1 MATLSSETPDRRVQ
15 DIVAAADQQRRA
27 RDARRLLIRLA
38 PLAGGLAVLVAI
50 SVRLLRGSS
59 TISLVVLGVLAVA
72 VAAMV
77 FWLSRRRP
85 STDEIALRV
94 DTDAQLA
101 GELRSAHWFSKT
113 GSGDEWISYHLNRA
127 ADRAAQ
133 VSWREL
139 YPRESG
145 TPAWLMSGVCV
156 VAVVALAVIVPQRQS
171 LVAAGSTAETTTL
184 PGLPPE
190 LQAKLDA
197 MLAKMK
203 AGTLQADEATLAD
216 LKNIAKLDPKLQKTI
231 DELMKNKLGQDAQ
244 KLKDGKPVDPADK
257 ERPSN
262 GGLPED
268 VRWALEDLAKR
279 LANSNQ
285 DRQTNDKNPAA
296 SDQTGEKGMGSDQAS
311 TQQANSTEAQ
321 MQLVR
326 EASSD
331 ASASQMMMGGG
342 GMGGQ
347 QSGQQGNNGA
357 QKNAAEANVLAI
369 AQALK
374 KETVEANE
382 DMLGKNVQKEDIRR
396 KTEASKSGMGFT
408 KVAPT
413 ATFDKSHATAPP
425 PVPESRRPLLQN
437 YFIRKQ

>member
-1 MATLSSETPDRRVQ
+1 VATLSTETPDRRVQ
-15 DIVAAADQQRRA
+15 DIVADADQHRRA
-27 RDARRLLIRLA
+27 RDAQRLLIKLA
-38 PLAGGLAVLVAI
+38 PLAGVAALIVAV
-50 SVRLLRGSS
+50 SVKLLRGSS
-59 TISLVVLGVLAVA
+59 VISLSVLGILTVA
-72 VAAMV
+72 VAATV
-77 FWLSRRRP
+77 YVLGRRRP
-85 STDEIALRV
+85 STDAIALQV
-94 DTDAQLA
+94 DSDAQLA
-101 GELRSAHWFSKT
+101 GELRSAHWFST
-113 GSGDEWISYHLNRA
+113 SGRGDEWISYHLNRA

-133 VSWREL
+133 VSWRDL

-145 TPAWLMSGVCV
+145 TRAWLMSGVCA

-171 LVAAGSTAETTTL
+171 LVAAGSTAETTTV

-190 LQAKLDA
+190 LQAKLEA

-203 AGTLQADEATLAD
+203 LGTLQPDAATLAD
-216 LKNIAKLDPKLQKTI
+216 LKEIAKLDPKLQKTI
-231 DELMKNKLGQDAQ
+231 DELMKNKLGQDGQ
-244 KLKDGKPVDPADK
+244 KLKEGKPIDPADK
-257 ERPSN
+257 ERPST

-279 LANSNQ
+279 LANSSQ
-285 DRQTNDKNPAA
+285 ERQTNDKNPAA

-326 EASSD
+326 EASSE

-357 QKNAAEANVLAI
+357 QKGAADANVLAI

-382 DMLGKNVQKEDIRR
+382 DMLGENVQKEDIRR
-396 KTEASKSGMGFT
+396 KTESSKSGMGFT

-413 ATFDKSHATAPP
+413 ATFDKSRATAPP

-437 YFIRKQ
+437 YFVRKK